1 MAPVISVPAR
11 EPSPTLVDFCS
22 ASSGAAGAAFSTL
35 IMYPLDTVKTRLN
48 VGVDENGQPYDK
60 GSLEVLIRTVRS
72 GGIPALYR
80 GLTAKLFHSVLQKF
94 VYFYMYSALIRVYR
108 KEGKLSVSANLVLGY
123 LAALG
128 SVFVTTP
135 VEIVQTRQQ
144 VGKTEGHFL
153 RHLTRIAL
161 NEPMDLYAHREAFV
175 RYHRRCRYS
184 GIGSNII
191 LCVNPAIEYTTFD
204 QLKRPFLRG
213 RYLRLFTAFPIARS
227 CRSNLTSMEAF
238 WLGAVAK
245 AVATVCTFPY
255 VRVKVLQ
262 QTKGQ
267 TSDSSETGPK
277 KLLRDMWNDGDGR
290 LAGLYKGMSPQLY
303 KGVLTAALMLMAKEK
318 IDQSMRKI
326 ILRR

>member
-1 MAPVISVPAR
+1 MAPVLSVPAR
-11 EPSPTLVDFCS
+11 EPSPALIDFCA

-35 IMYPLDTVKTRLN
+35 VMYPLDTVKTRLN
-48 VGVDENGQPYDK
+48 VGVDENGEPYDK
-60 GSLEVLIRTVRS
+60 GSLDVLLRTVRS
-72 GGIPALYR
+72 GGISALYR

-94 VYFYMYSALIRVYR
+94 VYFYIYSAIIRVYESR
-108 KEGKLSVSANLVLGY
+108 RRAEGKLSVSDNLALGY

-144 VGKTEGHFL
+144 VGKSEGHFL
-153 RHLTRIAL
+153 RHLTQMAL
-161 NEPMDLYAHREAFV
+161 TELTDLYA
-175 RYHRRCRYS
+175 
-184 GIGSNII
+184 GLGSNII

-213 RYLRLFTAFPIARS
+213 R
-227 CRSNLTSMEAF
+227 SNLTSMEAF
-238 WLGAVAK
+238 WLGALAK

-262 QTKGQ
+262 QTKGK
-267 TSDSSETGPK
+267 SAKPSESSPK
-277 KLLRDMWNDGDGR
+277 KLLRDMWNEEGGR

-318 IDQSMRKI
+318 IDQSMKRM